1 VEDYIKWDEVT
12 GFHKEDHYTQIKKTE
27 ICRACSTYGRGAA
40 YRVLVVKPEGRRP
53 LGRPCRRWEDNIK
66 VDLREMRW
74 GLGLDRSGSGSGH
87 VVGCCE
93 CCIEFSG
100 SIKFAEFLE

>member
-1 VEDYIKWDEVT
+1 MGE
-12 GFHKEDHYTQIKKTE
+12 
-27 ICRACSTYGRGAA
+27 RRGAA
-40 YRVLVVKPEGRRP
+40 YRDLVVKPEGRP
-53 LGRPCRRWEDNIK
+53 LGRSGRRWEDNSK

-93 CCIEFSG
+93 CGIEFSG